1 MTEPRA
7 LFGLVL
13 IGVQVMLAVPIIA
26 ALLGSKERRGIS
38 LPGELIWAAAG
49 IGWAVYGAMT
59 GSITLVV
66 SGSIAAVT
74 SGTISMLVWPA
85 APAQRPRALAL
96 GGATAT
102 LLAASTLLAGD
113 HGLSAS
119 LAAIGVLQ
127 FGPQFAESWHA
138 LRSRALVAGV
148 SVLGACLRSL
158 YTFSWALY
166 GGAWFLW
173 GPGMS
178 RIDWPLVG
186 WGLAGAGTFALQ
198 ALVAARSRP
207 HA

>member
-1 MTEPRA
+1 MIEPRA

-13 IGVQVMLAVPIIA
+13 IVVQVTLAIPIIM

-38 LPGELIWAAAG
+38 LSGEFIWAAAG
-49 IGWAVYGAMT
+49 IGWALYGGMT
-59 GSITLVV
+59 GSVTLVV
-66 SGSIAAVT
+66 SGSVAAVT
-74 SGTISMLVWPA
+74 SGTISMLVWPV
-85 APAQRPRALAL
+85 APSQRKRALVL
-96 GGATAT
+96 GGGTAAV
-102 LLAASTLLAGD
+102 LGASTLLGAD

-119 LAAIGVLQ
+119 LAAVGVLQ

-138 LRSRALVAGV
+138 LASKALVAGV

-186 WGLAGAGTFALQ
+186 WGLAGAVTFALQ
-198 ALVAARSRP
+198 ALGAARSRSR
-207 HA
+207 A